1 MFGTSFHVETDGS
14 GENSGDAVKRFVDA
28 NISITP
34 DAVNEVGEEH
44 TFTVNVQQDVGDGSG
59 PVDVPDGT
67 IVTVT
72 LTPAGAAD
80 DVVDTCADP
89 GTVEGACTVTFT
101 SDTATVITGH
111 AAVSLTIDGLTVVRE
126 TDGTG
131 DNSGDATKRFVDAF
145 ITIGPDDVNSVG
157 ESHTFTVTVQQ
168 DDGGGLGFVDPPD
181 GTIVDVDLT
190 GDADNVADTCA
201 DPGTVS
207 GECTVTFT
215 SDTAGTVTA
224 HATVTLTIATVSVT
238 RQTDGTGD
246 NSGDATKEFVAGTIR
261 WSKVDNAGVLQG
273 GATFQVCRTADF
285 NTETGLFDPI
295 TPVCVTVVDDV
306 DGVVGPGLDQD
317 PDPGQFLL
325 TGLRLGL
332 YTVDE
337 TVAPPG
343 FEPDPAVHPA
353 EITLDDPDFEIA
365 TAFVNNRPILKLTE
379 FGYTNEPT
387 GTPTAGVVSG
397 VSVFTAVF
405 ENFGG
410 AAAALSGSLVLTG
423 QAPACASTTPISDAS
438 FTPGETI
445 TVTATC
451 TYTNAADGTVVT
463 AVLDADY
470 SLNGQ
475 TREASGSPAQISFTI
490 QAD

>member
-1 MFGTSFHVETDGS
+1 M
-14 GENSGDAVKRFVDA
+14 
-28 NISITP
+28 
-34 DAVNEVGEEH
+34 
-44 TFTVNVQQDVGDGSG
+44 
-59 PVDVPDGT
+59 
-67 IVTVT
+67 
-72 LTPAGAAD
+72 
-80 DVVDTCADP
+80 
-89 GTVEGACTVTFT
+89 
-101 SDTATVITGH
+101 
-111 AAVSLTIDGLTVVRE
+111 TIDGLTVVRE
-126 TDGTG
+126 TDATG

-157 ESHTFTVTVQQ
+157 ESHTFTVNVQQ
-168 DDGGGLGFVDPPD
+168 DDGSGLGFVDAPD
-181 GTIVDVDLT
+181 ATIVDVDLT
-190 GDADNVADTCA
+190 GDADNVVDTCA

-224 HATVTLTIATVSVT
+224 HATVTLTIATLSVT

-246 NSGDATKEFVAGTIR
+246 NSGDATKDFVAGSIR
-261 WSKVDNAGVLQG
+261 WSKVDNAGALQG
-273 GATFQVCRTADF
+273 GATFNVCRTHDF
-285 NTETGLFDPI
+285 NTETGLFDDVDPD
-295 TPVCVTVVDDV
+295 VCVTVVDDV
-306 DGVVGPGLDQD
+306 DLVLGPGLDQD

-325 TGLRLGL
+325 TGLRLGS

-343 FEPDPAVHPA
+343 FEPDPAVVAVDITLADPDV
-353 EITLDDPDFEIA
+353 EITL
-365 TAFVNNRPILKLTE
+365 AFVNNRPILKLTE

-397 VSVFTAVF
+397 VSLFTAVL

-410 AAAALSGSLVLTG
+410 AAAALTGSLVLTG
-423 QAPACASTTPISDAS
+423 QDPGCAATTPISDAS

-475 TREASGSPAQISFTI
+475 TREASGSPAQITFTI